1 MRGLWVLLL
10 SLWLPA
16 WAQQPV
22 PDLSGRVIDQIALL
36 SESQRS
42 MLDAKLAAFEQ
53 QAGSQIVILL
63 VASSQPEDIAA
74 FAQRIGDSWKIGRR
88 EVGDGLLIVV
98 AKDDRQVRIEV
109 AKALEG
115 ALPDLAAQQ
124 IIRKTITPAFKAGD
138 YAGGLALAIDQ
149 LQARIL
155 GEGLPEP
162 GRRGTGQQSLDFQQL
177 GTLLF
182 IGVPVLGALLTGI
195 FGRKLGSAL
204 TGGAMGAAGWF
215 VSGSLVIAVL
225 AALGSLLMVGL
236 LGVGSA
242 RSGRGWP
249 GLGGGGGG
257 GGGGFS
263 SGRGGDFGGGGAS
276 GRW

>member
-1 MRGLWVLLL
+1 
-10 SLWLPA
+10 
-16 WAQQPV
+16 
-22 PDLSGRVIDQIALL
+22 
-36 SESQRS
+36 
-42 MLDAKLAAFEQ
+42 
-53 QAGSQIVILL
+53 
-63 VASSQPEDIAA
+63 
-74 FAQRIGDSWKIGRR
+74 
-88 EVGDGLLIVV
+88 
-98 AKDDRQVRIEV
+98 
-109 AKALEG
+109 
-115 ALPDLAAQQ
+115 LPDLAAQQ
-124 IIRKTITPAFKAGD
+124 IIRKTLTPAFKAGD

-162 GRRGTGQQSLDFQQL
+162 GKRRSGQQSLDFQEL

-182 IGVPVLGALLTGI
+182 IGVPVLGALLTGL
-195 FGRKLGSAL
+195 FGRKLGSAM
-204 TGGAMGAAGWF
+204 TGTAMGAVGWF

-236 LGVGSA
+236 LGVGST

-249 GLGGGGGG
+249 MGGGGG